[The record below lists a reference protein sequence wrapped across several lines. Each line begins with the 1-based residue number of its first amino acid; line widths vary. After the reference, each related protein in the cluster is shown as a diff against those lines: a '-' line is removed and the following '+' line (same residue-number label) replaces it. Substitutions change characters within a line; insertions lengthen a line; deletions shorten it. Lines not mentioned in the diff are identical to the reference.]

1 MTAQTIEQP
10 VVRQL
15 AAGHRVDV
23 RVTPR
28 AGRTALVGVREGRLH
43 VRLAAAPADGAA
55 NDELVRAIAATLGLA
70 PRHVRVV
77 VGEHNRNKTVEI
89 SGSDTTTI
97 RRRLTEA
104 IA

>member
-1 MTAQTIEQP
+1 
-10 VVRQL
+10 V

-28 AGRTALVGVREGRLH
+28 AGRTAFVGVREGRLQ
-43 VRLAAAPADGAA
+43 VRLAAAPIDGAA
-55 NDELVRAIAATLGLA
+55 NDALIRAIAATLGLA
-70 PRHVRVV
+70 PRRVRVV
-77 VGEHNRNKTVEI
+77 IGERNRNKTIEI
-89 SGSDTTTI
+89 SGCDAMTI